1 MGDLENARIMYS
13 KGLELASHSD
23 SRTSGGH
30 DDPRFIE
37 CLSMLNQIQEV
48 EASLRSIP
56 DTLQTPDDVRRSIRG
71 YLAVQSKC
79 SCWREMYLALS
90 RDYLLLHDT
99 ASAELLLSRV
109 SPQVLPCFHD
119 STIYPFEVAAWDAEK
134 LDIFGNDASA
144 VDAELVER
152 WIELFVLQSR
162 IEFAHRLLQKCTLE
176 PRFREAQRKAAGL
189 APFWGIGEL
198 HV

>member
-109 SPQVLPCFHD
+109 SPQVLP
-119 STIYPFEVAAWDAEK
+119 SAWDAEK

-198 HV
+198 HVRIAGIFQA